1 MLKHSSIGCKL
12 IALLIAIL
20 AWGQLAWAQP
30 TIKVGTWKTAQSIQP
45 FYYQQFMNGQKVE
58 VFPFTSPADQKMALL
73 AGSLDMCGTTLVHAI
88 HSASRGEPVVVV
100 ATLGNKCSAL
110 VVKADGPVKS
120 VKDLAGKKIGYVPG
134 TMHEILLREVLGKN
148 GINPNKDVKLLRVDF
163 FDMGQALAKGSID
176 AFLSG
181 EPFPTMAV
189 EKGYGRILAYPY
201 YDKGIGTINGAM
213 LVKRDTIKNNPKLVA
228 QLVEAHAK
236 ATEYLKA
243 HPKQWLEKAASF
255 GIPLA
260 ILQKAAPNIELA
272 WKMDEDFIKKVANLG
287 ARMKAMGIIKTE
299 PDYNKLIDLSF
310 VEGVKL
316 NN

>member
-1 MLKHSSIGCKL
+1 MLKYSSIGCTL
-12 IALLIAIL
+12 TALLISVL

-30 TIKVGTWKTAQSIQP
+30 TIRVGTWKTAQSIQP

-73 AGSLDMCGTTLVHAI
+73 AGSLEMCGTTLVHAI

-100 ATLGNKCSAL
+100 AAIANKCSAL
-110 VVKADGPVKS
+110 VVKADGPIKS
-120 VKDLAGKKIGYVPG
+120 IKDLAGKKIGYVPG
-134 TMHEILLREVLGKN
+134 TMHEILLREALGKN

-181 EPFPTMAV
+181 EPFPSLAV

-201 YDKGIGTINGAM
+201 YDQGIGAINGAM

-228 QLVEAHAK
+228 QLVAAHAK
-236 ATEYLKA
+236 ATDYLKA
-243 HPKQWLEKAASF
+243 HQEQWLNKAASF
-255 GIPLA
+255 GTPLA
-260 ILQKAAPNIELA
+260 ILKMAAPNIELA
-272 WKMDEDFIKKVANLG
+272 WKMDKDFINKVANLG
-287 ARMKAMGIIKTE
+287 ARMKAMGIIKRE
-299 PDYNKLIDLSF
+299 PDYKKLIDLRF
-310 VEGVKL
+310 VAGVKPK
-316 NN
+316 N